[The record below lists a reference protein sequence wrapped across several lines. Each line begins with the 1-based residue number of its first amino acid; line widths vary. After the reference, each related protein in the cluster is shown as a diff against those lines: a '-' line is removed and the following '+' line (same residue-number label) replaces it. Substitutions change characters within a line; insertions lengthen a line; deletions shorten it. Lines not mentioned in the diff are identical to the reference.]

1 MRFVLHF
8 DSISIS
14 ISISISLLFY
24 STMPTIAGPSSSPH
38 KHIVAARSENTG
50 VPEVNTPRKR
60 KLRSDSA
67 DEVASTAIVTESS
80 FATPMKWKSPR
91 RCAVSSPKTLKKED
105 SKGKLDSP
113 VMSAVKDRFDCLDVK
128 SKWNPREDD
137 QMKAVKEALHVSKA
151 PSTVVCREDEQR
163 RVLEFVKGCMEQKKA
178 GSLYICGCPGTGKSL
193 SMEKIRQ
200 QAEDWAQQVISL
212 VLCVSSGLG
221 DIHFIHGFFQEGLPC
236 LETVSVNCTSLTK
249 TTDIFSKILGESETG
264 KKVNGP
270 SSPLQRL
277 QVLFSQKQQSSST
290 KMMLIIADEMDY
302 LITRDRGVLHEL
314 FMLTTLPF
322 SRCILIGVANA
333 IDLADRFLPKLKSL
347 NCKPLVVT
355 FRAYSMEQILRI
367 LQERLVELPYVAFQS
382 KALELCA
389 RKVSAASGDMR
400 KALSVCRSALEILET
415 EVKGSTEQ
423 EPQSPVTEDQVVKM
437 DHMVAALSKT
447 FKSPVVDTIQSL
459 PQHQQ
464 IIVCSAAKAFRGSKK
479 DRSIAE
485 LNKLYTEICKSS
497 MITPAGIT
505 EFTNM
510 CTVLNDQG
518 ILKLSNARDDKLK
531 RVSLRVDEADI
542 TFALKPSLE
551 MSAVSISSVKSNLS
565 AVKAI
570 AVTHHRPPPSFRCPS
585 SLASLSTTTSLHCND
600 VSSISRSKL
609 LPPSR
614 LHPIKSSPSPTPSL
628 ADSSVNQ
635 LTKFKEA
642 AEKGNLVPL
651 YRCVFSD
658 HLTPIL
664 AYRCLVK
671 EDDRDA
677 PSFLFESV
685 EPGLQASNIGRYSV
699 VGAQPTIEIVA
710 KGNVVTVMDHGAV
723 RRTVEEVDDPMMV
736 PQKIMEEWEPQR
748 IDELPEAFC
757 GGWVG
762 YFSYDTV
769 RFVEKK
775 KLPFSNAPEDDR
787 SLPDVHLGLYD
798 DVIVFD
804 HVEKKAYVIHWVR
817 IDKDRSVEDNYTD
830 GMYQLESLVSRI
842 QDQKPPKMP
851 TGFIKLRT
859 EQFGPKLEKSTMT
872 SEAYKEA
879 VLEAKE
885 HILAGD
891 IFQIVLSQRFERRTF
906 ADPFEIYRALRIV
919 NPSPYMAYL
928 QARGCILVASSPE
941 ILLRSKNRKITNRPL
956 AGTVRRGKTPKEDLM
971 LEKELLSDEKQCAE
985 HIMLVD
991 LGRNDV
997 GKVSKPGSVEVEKL
1011 MNIERYSHVMH
1022 ISSTVKGEL
1031 LDDLTSWDALRAAL
1045 PVGTVSG
1052 APKVKAM
1059 ELIDKLEVTRRG
1071 PYSGGFGGISFNGDM
1086 DIALAL
1092 RTMVFPTNTRY
1103 DTLYSYKHSQRR
1115 REWIAHI
1122 QAGAG
1127 VVADSNPED
1136 EQRECEN
1143 KAAALARAI
1152 DLAESSFLETPV
1164 VTRPRINNVLE

>member
-1 MRFVLHF
+1 
-8 DSISIS
+8 
-14 ISISISLLFY
+14 
-24 STMPTIAGPSSSPH
+24 
-38 KHIVAARSENTG
+38 
-50 VPEVNTPRKR
+50 
-60 KLRSDSA
+60 
-67 DEVASTAIVTESS
+67 
-80 FATPMKWKSPR
+80 
-91 RCAVSSPKTLKKED
+91 
-105 SKGKLDSP
+105 
-113 VMSAVKDRFDCLDVK
+113 
-128 SKWNPREDD
+128 
-137 QMKAVKEALHVSKA
+137 
-151 PSTVVCREDEQR
+151 
-163 RVLEFVKGCMEQKKA
+163 
-178 GSLYICGCPGTGKSL
+178 
-193 SMEKIRQ
+193 
-200 QAEDWAQQVISL
+200 
-212 VLCVSSGLG
+212 
-221 DIHFIHGFFQEGLPC
+221 
-236 LETVSVNCTSLTK
+236 
-249 TTDIFSKILGESETG
+249 
-264 KKVNGP
+264 
-270 SSPLQRL
+270 
-277 QVLFSQKQQSSST
+277 
-290 KMMLIIADEMDY
+290 
-302 LITRDRGVLHEL
+302 
-314 FMLTTLPF
+314 
-322 SRCILIGVANA
+322 
-333 IDLADRFLPKLKSL
+333 
-347 NCKPLVVT
+347 
-355 FRAYSMEQILRI
+355 
-367 LQERLVELPYVAFQS
+367 
-382 KALELCA
+382 
-389 RKVSAASGDMR
+389 
-400 KALSVCRSALEILET
+400 
-415 EVKGSTEQ
+415 
-423 EPQSPVTEDQVVKM
+423 
-437 DHMVAALSKT
+437 
-447 FKSPVVDTIQSL
+447 
-459 PQHQQ
+459 
-464 IIVCSAAKAFRGSKK
+464 
-479 DRSIAE
+479 
-485 LNKLYTEICKSS
+485 
-497 MITPAGIT
+497 
-505 EFTNM
+505 
-510 CTVLNDQG
+510 
-518 ILKLSNARDDKLK
+518 
-531 RVSLRVDEADI
+531 
-542 TFALKPSLE
+542 
-551 MSAVSISSVKSNLS
+551 MSAVSISAVKSDFS
-565 AVKAI
+565 TVEVI
-570 AVTHHRPPPSFRCPS
+570 TVTHHRTPPLHFPSLRFP
-585 SLASLSTTTSLHCND
+585 LSFKSPPATSLNLD
-600 VSSISRSKL
+600 SGSKL
-609 LPPSR
+609 LHVSR
-614 LHPIKSSPSPTPSL
+614 LPSIKCSSSSYTPSL
-628 ADSSVNQ
+628 DLSEEQ
-635 LTKFKEA
+635 FTKFKQA
-642 AEKGNLVPL
+642 SEKGNLVPL

-685 EPGLQASNIGRYSV
+685 EPGLQSSNIGRFSV

-710 KGNVVTVMDHGAV
+710 KGNAVTVMDHGAGL
-723 RRTVEEVDDPMMV
+723 RTEEEVDDPMMV
-736 PQKIMEEWEPQR
+736 PQKIMDEWKPQR

-769 RFVEKK
+769 RYVEKK

-817 IDKDRSVEDNYTD
+817 IDKDRSVEDNFTD
-830 GMYQLESLVSRI
+830 GMNRLESLTARI

-859 EQFGPKLEKSTMT
+859 QLFGPKLEKSTMT

-879 VLEAKE
+879 VVEAKE

-1031 LDDLTSWDALRAAL
+1031 LDNLTSWDALRAAL

-1059 ELIDKLEVTRRG
+1059 ELIDELEVTRRG

-1103 DTLYSYKHSQRR
+1103 DTLYSYKHPQRR

-1127 VVADSNPED
+1127 VVADSNPDD
-1136 EQRECEN
+1136 EHRECEN

-1152 DLAESSFLETPV
+1152 DLAESSFLETPE
-1164 VTRPRINNVLE
+1164 VTTITPHINNI